1 MIVKFNKIYILYNYY
16 MNVIYDI
23 WFYDMIWFDMI
34 FMWVISYESY
44 DMSCLCLSMSLSYR
58 SCIINYQI
66 IISYFSSIIY
76 HRSFK
81 LDSTHFIN
89 TITSMTPTYSHIDIS
104 WNVQLTCS
112 CRKVAFAEG
121 LRHLLQQATRIVVL
135 VSQRQVYHWLHIEF
149 KGVWD
154 TRRWGA
160 KILAGWTHFLSHIL
174 LA

>member
-1 MIVKFNKIYILYNYY
+1 MIVKLCQIQIIWFHDSMILYD
-16 MNVIYDI
+16 MVRYDFCVSHI
-23 WFYDMIWFDMI
+23 I
-34 FMWVISYESY
+34 WVIWYV
-44 DMSCLCLSMSLSYR
+44 MSMSLSMSLSYR
-58 SCIINYQI
+58 SCI

-89 TITSMTPTYSHIDIS
+89 TITSMNPTYSHIDIS

-154 TRRWGA
+154 TWRWGA